1 MSKDNSNNIEPSTEP
16 NFSILVVD
24 DNEWNRDTLARR
36 LQRKGIKAVVAES
49 GKKALEL
56 IGQESFSL
64 ILLDVMMPEVNGLQV
79 LEAVRK
85 QFTPLELP
93 IIMTTAKGENTNIID
108 ALELGANDYVTK
120 PIDFP
125 VAFAR
130 IQTHLLLNKSF
141 KDIQALKQN
150 LSEQNEKLERANR
163 RMNRDLEAAAAIQ
176 QSQLPSELPNI
187 PGIHFEW
194 LFEPHEKLAGDMLHI
209 LPLSERKAA
218 FFVLDV
224 SGHGAPAA
232 LLSVSV
238 SRHIVGLTLDN
249 QNKLLDNPDK
259 LIHYLNQRFT
269 MDSMGGNFFTIAY
282 GVLDMDT
289 LELRYA
295 LAGHPGMV
303 HLPINGKPAVLDQP
317 AIPIGLFSD
326 STYQVNKVQLNK
338 GDRIFM
344 YSDGIIEAMNDE
356 GNTFGKEN
364 LKNALENCSNLDLSA
379 TFKKVLSRV
388 REWCKPRRPT
398 DDLTIL
404 GISLNQ

>member
-1 MSKDNSNNIEPSTEP
+1 LWP
-16 NFSILVVD
+16 
-24 DNEWNRDTLARR
+24 
-36 LQRKGIKAVVAES
+36 KAA
-49 GKKALEL
+49 KKALEL

-218 FFVLDV
+218 FFCF
-224 SGHGAPAA
+224 GC
-232 LLSVSV
+232 
-238 SRHIVGLTLDN
+238 
-249 QNKLLDNPDK
+249 
-259 LIHYLNQRFT
+259 QR
-269 MDSMGGNFFTIAY
+269 A
-282 GVLDMDT
+282 
-289 LELRYA
+289 
-295 LAGHPGMV
+295 
-303 HLPINGKPAVLDQP
+303 
-317 AIPIGLFSD
+317 
-326 STYQVNKVQLNK
+326 
-338 GDRIFM
+338 
-344 YSDGIIEAMNDE
+344 
-356 GNTFGKEN
+356 
-364 LKNALENCSNLDLSA
+364 
-379 TFKKVLSRV
+379 
-388 REWCKPRRPT
+388 WCPCRPT
-398 DDLTIL
+398 FR
-404 GISLNQ
+404 